1 MKKSLTGAVAL
12 LAGAFMAHSQGTV
25 SFVNYGSGNAYVYVS
40 LKSGSTTTP
49 IGGATGG
56 VGNNPSADVGD
67 GNQWTVALYGAAGAG
82 DAASTLLPLLQ
93 EPVAPATVGLP
104 VTATL
109 AGGAAANDPPQYAGT
124 WYTTEYGVVP
134 SGTTGG
140 AATVQVYA
148 WYNAGGTITSYAAA
162 VAAGNDPHGFSATA
176 NVTSLGGPEPTGPAA
191 TAAALPNVGN
201 FSVTGVPEPST
212 IALGVMG
219 ASAFLLR
226 LRKKQ

>member
-25 SFVNYGSGNAYVYVS
+25 SFVNYGSGNAYLYVS
-40 LKSGSTTTP
+40 LKSGSLTTP

-56 VGNNPSADVGD
+56 GGTSATADVGD
-67 GNQWTVALYGAAGAG
+67 GNQWTVSLLGAAGAG
-82 DAASTLLPLLQ
+82 DAASALSPLLQ
-93 EPVAPATVGLP
+93 EPVLPATVGLP

-109 AGGAAANDPPQYAGT
+109 AGGASANDPIAGT

-134 SGTTGG
+134 GGTTGG
-140 AATVQVYA
+140 AATVQVAA
-148 WYNAGGTITSYAAA
+148 WYNAGGTITSYAQALT
-162 VAAGNDPHGFSATA
+162 VAGTPTGLSATA

-201 FSVTGVPEPST
+201 FNVTGVPEPST

-226 LRKKQ
+226 LRKKP